1 MPSAVKMSEKEKLR
15 IRASNESYGW
25 VAKFFGYI
33 EDWAEKDVREKGLK
47 LLKPEEGEKILEFGF
62 GTGRTLTEIAED
74 VGESGKAY
82 GIDVTPEMVE
92 RAKERLKKGGVE
104 ARVQLGDVRDMPY
117 ESGSFDAVYSACTL
131 ELFDEPDIPKVLEEC
146 KRVVKERGRLGIAS
160 LCREGHEDSK
170 MVRAYEWFHRRFPKL
185 IDCRP
190 IYVEDSIRNAGF
202 EITKKSEVSL
212 YRIPFKVV
220 VGKPL

>member
-1 MPSAVKMSEKEKLR
+1 MHEKEELR
-15 IRASNESYGW
+15 VRTSDEATRESYGRIS
-25 VAKFFGYI
+25 KFFGYI
-33 EDWAEKDVREKGLK
+33 EDWAEKDVREKGLE
-47 LLKPEEGEKILEFGF
+47 LLKPQEGEKILEFGF

-92 RAKERLKKGGVE
+92 RAKERLKTDGVE
-104 ARVQLGDVRDMPY
+104 AEIQVGDVRDMPF

-131 ELFDEPDIPKVLEEC
+131 ELFDTSDIPEVLEEC
-146 KRVVKERGRLGIAS
+146 KRVLKEKGRLVIAS
-160 LCREGHEDSK
+160 LCREGHENSK
-170 MVRAYEWFHRRFPKL
+170 MVGAYEWLHKRFPKL

-190 IYVEDSIRNAGF
+190 IYVRDSIENAGF
-202 EITKKSEVSL
+202 EIMNEREVDV
-212 YRIPFKVV
+212 YGIPFKVA